1 MYHGVLICGY
11 HVAVRWR
18 RVPATEP
25 APQTA
30 TRFEPWAVRLT
41 FALVSL
47 GWIVFRSANFSQS
60 FTLLARALP
69 PWTYR
74 YRTRSGTFYL
84 STGMLLLAVWAVPM
98 LVARWNS
105 LCAPEAEPRPLWMQ
119 LGGGLAQGVAM
130 GCMLVLSLI
139 YLGSQTAFVYFQF

>member
-1 MYHGVLICGY
+1 M
-11 HVAVRWR
+11 
-18 RVPATEP
+18 PATEP

-41 FALVSL
+41 FSLVSL